1 MQLLATTLLLTTLP
15 NILSRPLTYPTTCK
29 VFDDC
34 PARSHCYKLSALPG
48 LFSDP
53 LEQLNVNVTDGMR
66 CACNHFLAHKG
77 PIPDINSPM
86 ADACLEDESY
96 RGTTLIFILVV
107 MVWQFYVV
115 YKGVVIMWYLKK
127 AKAFS
132 MNASGITL
140 MGSMLAPFFGT
151 GVSASYA
158 LVLNRSDS
166 EEYAIFD
173 VLRPICF
180 SIMSLLLIWA
190 TSTLSFMWLDILAK
204 SNLSSDSK
212 KYIPRIKR
220 AHNFSVI
227 LTGIITVG
235 GITQGRSDLAGA
247 YQVLLCI
254 YYTAAYKFGGSKLA
268 KQVSVRVFW
277 KTRIRAITKLTL

>member
-1 MQLLATTLLLTTLP
+1 
-15 NILSRPLTYPTTCK
+15 
-29 VFDDC
+29 
-34 PARSHCYKLSALPG
+34 
-48 LFSDP
+48 
-53 LEQLNVNVTDGMR
+53 
-66 CACNHFLAHKG
+66 
-77 PIPDINSPM
+77 M

-220 AHNFSVI
+220 AHNFSVVVAAI
-227 LTGIITVG
+227 KKNG